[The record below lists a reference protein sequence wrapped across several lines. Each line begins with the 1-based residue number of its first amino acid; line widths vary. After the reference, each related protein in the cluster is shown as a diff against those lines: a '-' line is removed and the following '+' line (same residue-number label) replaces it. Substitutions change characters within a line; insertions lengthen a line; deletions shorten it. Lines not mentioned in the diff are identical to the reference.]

1 MLWVVLMF
9 WHNTWITLGIKLQ
22 LCRHNQIISHVS
34 EWLHLCV
41 FLPVI
46 IVRDLP
52 WSWWWGHQWVQVC
65 HLLPSEAATL
75 VWNDKGV
82 SLILFSTS
90 SCFFFVMLSNILV
103 IIFHLDC
110 NSTLF
115 DIIFKS
121 IIHRNKGIHH
131 QQFVEW
137 KTVVSSQ
144 YSPMQLWSIE
154 KTVMNLNGGS
164 RKWSVTLKEN
174 PLHSAPNVSLKKQ
187 NKKICFQCVF
197 MGVDVSHGA
206 FLSPV
211 RRLPFLSKTW
221 TGATCA
227 SPFATAHRRTVSTNV
242 AVWIISFADDQL
254 HNWLLIYPLWI

>member
-22 LCRHNQIISHVS
+22 QCRHNQIISHVS

-82 SLILFSTS
+82 SLIIFSTS

-164 RKWSVTLKEN
+164 RKWSVTLKGN

-187 NKKICFQCVF
+187 KKNLFSVC
-197 MGVDVSHGA
+197 
-206 FLSPV
+206 
-211 RRLPFLSKTW
+211 
-221 TGATCA
+221 
-227 SPFATAHRRTVSTNV
+227 
-242 AVWIISFADDQL
+242 
-254 HNWLLIYPLWI
+254 LWV